1 MTRPHQVPQHRDERL
16 VVGRAEGIGQAP
28 EEERTAARERVEN
41 GLVLRRRNRLGVRG
55 RHRQGSRVGEVQ
67 GDPSVGP
74 GQRAVATPEH
84 LARRAELVEHGGGV
98 ADDTAGQHEGLEGW
112 FFPRYSEFFFPLLL
126 IYFIAFWTWKGTT
139 VGGVVMKLRIV
150 KINGAPFEAADAI
163 VRALAGV
170 LSFAAVGL
178 GVLWILRSDDLA
190 HDGLPARQGWHDK
203 AVGTFVIKE

>member
-1 MTRPHQVPQHRDERL
+1 MLL
-16 VVGRAEGIGQAP
+16 VSIV
-28 EEERTAARERVEN
+28 
-41 GLVLRRRNRLGVRG
+41 
-55 RHRQGSRVGEVQ
+55 
-67 GDPSVGP
+67 
-74 GQRAVATPEH
+74 
-84 LARRAELVEHGGGV
+84 
-98 ADDTAGQHEGLEGW
+98 HEGLDGW

-139 VGGVVMKLRIV
+139 VGGIVMKLRIV

-190 HDGLPARQGWHDK
+190 SDGQPARQGWHDK
-203 AVGTFVIKE
+203 AVGTWVVKDPTN